1 MGRSVSLP
9 SKKIFC
15 PCIPPLLDN
24 DGDRTQPRTWVG
36 FGVYNI
42 GGAVGGARKKYK
54 VPYPYLYADMAK
66 CEGDSAEAKAFLA
79 FNNAQR
85 GHQNTLESLAMVFV
99 FAMIAGIVFPLYQAI
114 VNVVYIVGCVLYYVG
129 YTAGPGNRY
138 KKGGVLK
145 MLAMIASLILACA
158 SAAKVSGLY

>member
-1 MGRSVSLP
+1 MG
-9 SKKIFC
+9 
-15 PCIPPLLDN
+15 
-24 DGDRTQPRTWVG
+24 
-36 FGVYNI
+36 YNI

-114 VNVVYIVGCVLYYVG
+114 VNVG

-158 SAAKVSGLY
+158 S